1 MMKIG
6 DDPPDHMEEM
16 ARRIEKDIMVS
27 RQRQRS
33 ASAMSTLSSMPSVSE
48 TNVADDSYSEFHQ
61 FLQRDALMHKKVPP
75 KPRKQN
81 SLNNGNKKKPQR
93 AMSAMQPTAGSR
105 PLPSDKTLWRS
116 YNDLHQVNE
125 EDAFVRRSRQLS
137 PHPADII
144 KGQAHADVAELHENN
159 DSMQDG
165 SSDEIPNFS
174 DNTLGPSD
182 AMQLQKLIEQMQH
195 EFQRLR
201 TAKMQA
207 EAKAQ
212 ELQTDL
218 STQQLANESLS
229 KENERLKVAVNE
241 SQTILGKLGGK
252 AKQIDNEHKMLKKEY
267 AKLKQKK
274 EVGEAQLVAAE
285 LRASAAEQENI
296 KMRNK
301 VKQLARFIPP
311 AMDVGQQ
318 EGRKHETS
326 LLI

>member
-1 MMKIG
+1 MM
-6 DDPPDHMEEM
+6 DDPPDHIEER

-61 FLQRDALMHKKVPP
+61 FLQRDALMHKKLPP

-81 SLNNGNKKKPQR
+81 SLNNGNEKKPQR

-165 SSDEIPNFS
+165 SSDEIPNLS

-301 VKQLARFIPP
+301 VKQLARFIP
-311 AMDVGQQ
+311 VRQQ